1 MKTILKL
8 TSIATAIAAIAT
20 GTALADHGSLQ
31 NLLALDRA
39 RNASAGAK
47 TTTVAVYAKD
57 RAFGRTPAPAAPA
70 APAEAQ
76 HELRSTSH
84 GQTFGVVAP
93 SRK

>member
-57 RAFGRTPAPAAPA
+57 RAFGRTPAPA
-70 APAEAQ
+70 EAQ